1 METFFQLLID
11 LKATHRGCKA
21 KLKLLLSATDKKK
34 AVAHSIKELHSEV
47 SELQSSIVKEWKRL
61 LLNYVFMGCLPA
73 GISKA
78 KLYLGEVLG
87 PAFREQLS
95 EKELVFTCHDGL
107 TGTRIKKK
115 ANDCTDTGNPLN
127 KRTQRRKRTLK
138 MQMKRRDLTSI
149 HNDASKFGS
158 IDRLLTEGR
167 HLKTLMQ
174 ELLEKV
180 EAVLDIVSQCSSI
193 FEKDDDE

>member
-1 METFFQLLID
+1 
-11 LKATHRGCKA
+11 
-21 KLKLLLSATDKKK
+21 
-34 AVAHSIKELHSEV
+34 
-47 SELQSSIVKEWKRL
+47 
-61 LLNYVFMGCLPA
+61 
-73 GISKA
+73 
-78 KLYLGEVLG
+78 
-87 PAFREQLS
+87 
-95 EKELVFTCHDGL
+95 
-107 TGTRIKKK
+107 
-115 ANDCTDTGNPLN
+115 
-127 KRTQRRKRTLK
+127 